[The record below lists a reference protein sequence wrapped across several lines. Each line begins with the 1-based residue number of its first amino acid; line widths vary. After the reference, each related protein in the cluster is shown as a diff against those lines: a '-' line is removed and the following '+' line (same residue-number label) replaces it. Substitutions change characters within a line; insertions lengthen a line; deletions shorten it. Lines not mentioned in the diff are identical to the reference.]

1 MAPANPP
8 FLKPALG
15 DWFARPIIAWLLCLL
30 ASFAVYAPALEG
42 DLIWDDFY
50 LVRENPFFRSPVFGL
65 EVFRHYLFFDSF
77 STYYRPVQ
85 NWSYIL
91 DYWLWHGAPMGY
103 HLTNILLHSQ
113 CAFLLFLLF
122 RRLLPDLSLGE
133 RGSATVRWI
142 ALLVAL
148 VWAVHPIH
156 NAAVAYISGRA
167 DSLAALFALGAWLL
181 VGRALDEGN
190 AARKIAWALAA
201 AVSMLLGLC
210 SKEIALVWLVLLVGH
225 LIFFDRRHTRAAKG
239 AVVAGVVAALGV
251 YAVLHGL
258 PAPRTPMQD
267 GPPAPWDARFLLM
280 LRALGDYTGLLLFP
294 SKLYMERAISDPG
307 IYRSLVSWREHV
319 RFEYLSIIGLVA
331 LLAATWL
338 CAKDLPGRR
347 LRIFGAAWF
356 AVAFLPI
363 SNLFPLNAEVAE
375 HWIYLAS
382 IGALLFFAG
391 IVIALPAR
399 GRAFATVFV
408 GVAIVGLGARTAL
421 RSADWINAETFC
433 LRTIEDGGATPRI
446 LSSLASI
453 YGQREDYAKQE
464 IILRKMIARF
474 PEYAPA
480 KLNLGICLSRQ
491 GRTAEAEE
499 LLGASRAKADEV
511 ARQYPRTWPAALQLA
526 DLRRKAGQP
535 AEALAIVR
543 QARGRFPE
551 TWELAKGESDLLRD
565 TAGPA
570 AALPVVAEYAARR
583 WWHYDAQFALGALH
597 FAAGQSDAGI
607 TALQNAS
614 RLDIHDGR
622 AFSAIAE
629 IELARERPE
638 AALAA
643 QLAAMEREPDSPR
656 HYIALASILEK
667 LGRRAEAN
675 AALKKAQLLTFEAAR
690 GS

>member
-1 MAPANPP
+1 MASASPSTQ
-8 FLKPALG
+8 KTALG
-15 DWFARPIIAWLLCLL
+15 DWPTRPLIAWLLCVV
-30 ASFAVYAPALEG
+30 ACFAVYGPALEG

-85 NWSYIL
+85 NWSYML
-91 DYWLWHGAPMGY
+91 DYWIWHGAPMGY
-103 HLTNILLHSQ
+103 HITNIFLHSQ
-113 CAFLLFLLF
+113 CAFLLFLLL
-122 RRLLPDLSLGE
+122 RRLLPELSLGE
-133 RGSATVRWI
+133 KGSAIVRST

-181 VGRALDEGN
+181 LGRALDEERAG
-190 AARKIAWALAA
+190 RKIAWSLAA
-201 AVSMLLGLC
+201 AVSMLVGLC
-210 SKEIALVWLVLLVGH
+210 SKEIALVWLVLIVGH
-225 LIFFDRRHTRAAKG
+225 LVLFDRRHTRLAKG
-239 AVVAGVVAALGV
+239 VAIAGIAAVLGI
-251 YAVLHGL
+251 YAVLHAL
-258 PAPRTPMQD
+258 PAPRAAMQD

-280 LRALGDYTGLLLFP
+280 LRALGDYTGLLIFP
-294 SKLYMERAISDPG
+294 GKLYMERAISDPG
-307 IYRSLVSWREHV
+307 IYRSLAAWREHL
-319 RFEYLSIIGLVA
+319 RFEYLSILGLLT

-338 CAKDLPGRR
+338 CARDTPGRR
-347 LRIFGAAWF
+347 LRVFGAAWF

-391 IVIALPAR
+391 ILVALPAR
-399 GRAFATVFV
+399 GRSYAAVAV
-408 GVAIVGLGARTAL
+408 ALAIVGLGARTAL
-421 RSADWINAETFC
+421 RSADWVNAETFC

-446 LSSLASI
+446 LSSLASL
-453 YGQREDYAKQE
+453 YGQREEFAKQE
-464 IILRKMIARF
+464 VILRKMIERF

-491 GRTAEAEE
+491 GRAAEAEA

-511 ARQYPRTWPAALQLA
+511 ARQYPRTWPAVLQLA
-526 DLRRKAGQP
+526 QIRRQAGQS

-543 QARGRFPE
+543 EARGRFPE
-551 TWELAKGESDLLRD
+551 TWELVKGESDLVRE

-570 AALPVVAEYAARR
+570 AAAAVVADYVAPR
-583 WWHYDAQFALGALH
+583 WWHYDAQLTLGALH
-597 FAAGQSDAGI
+597 FAAGQPDAGI
-607 TALQNAS
+607 AALQNAT

-629 IELARERPE
+629 IELARNRPD

-643 QLAAMEREPDSPR
+643 QFSAMEREPDHPR
-656 HYIALASILEK
+656 HYVALAAILEK
-667 LGRRAEAN
+667 LGRSAEAG
-675 AALKKAQLLTFEAAR
+675 AALRKAQLLTLQAAR